1 MASFSRTAEKM
12 LFSLLL
18 KIYCPGL
25 EVRRFLSDSLFGS
38 VNLLS
43 TFVQYHPVLFTV
55 ILVLV
60 LKCGIVRLLV
70 LYLSTIMA
78 TLGIFLSIVLVVES
92 FFFYTHKCA
101 CMYSLFLDFGRICP
115 DSIDQMG
122 RTDIST
128 VSLPI

>member
-92 FFFYTHKCA
+92 FFFLHTQM
-101 CMYSLFLDFGRICP
+101 CMYVFTFFGFWQ
-115 DSIDQMG
+115 D
-122 RTDIST
+122 
-128 VSLPI
+128 LP